1 MPADLRSTIKAIAKK
16 REVMDEIERKKD
28 EIVLLQTLNSEN
40 LSKYYEASKGLEEDS
55 VMRVAEYKKYAENA
69 KDGRE
74 FMDHVI
80 RALSEV
86 SRVVNTAYSLAQEAV
101 GGTLSDDQRETLNV
115 KFDACKAQLTFIGEH
130 YKYNGNVLM
139 NDGTLETPNDEVKFQ
154 VGTGSEARITY
165 TLFGVNQIDFSGNI
179 STQSDAGDVLILF
192 EGDGGFID
200 VIKTGVADASS
211 KFMQLELLYTT
222 LKSQTEEAQRAL
234 NEYKTQ
240 RLGELAQSVSEM
252 EGQIEILEV
261 FQK

>member
-40 LSKYYEASKGLEEDS
+40 LSKYYEVSKGLEEDS

-74 FMDHVI
+74 FMDHVV

-86 SRVVNTAYSLAQEAV
+86 SKVINSMYSLAQEAV
-101 GGTLSDDQRETLNV
+101 GGTLSDEQRAALDIKFQAYNDQLAFV
-115 KFDACKAQLTFIGEH
+115 ASH
-130 YKYNGNVLM
+130 YKYNGNELI
-139 NDGTLETPNDEVKFQ
+139 NDGTLTTTDVEFQ
-154 VGTGSEARITY
+154 VGSGSNARVNYTRFDITS
-165 TLFGVNQIDFSGNI
+165 IDFSGNDI
-179 STQSDAGDVLILF
+179 VSQDNANSVLDEI
-192 EGDGGFID
+192 EGAEGALA
-200 VIKTGVADASS
+200 VIKQALATASGVY
-211 KFMQLELLYTT
+211 MQLDLLHST

-240 RLGELAQSVSEM
+240 RLGELAQAVSEM